1 MKLIPCKHL
10 DHNPD
15 NYPSC
20 ELKTAEPHCPG
31 VKFFERKEAPAGAP
45 TRVQFCGAGR
55 GRINAVF
62 DCYDGSMHCYDPAD
76 PETVAP
82 QSRQDEG

>member
-1 MKLIPCKHL
+1 MNLIPCKHL

-20 ELKTAEPHCPG
+20 ELKTCEPMMPEI
-31 VKFFERKEAPAGAP
+31 KYFERKSTYEGCP
-45 TRVQFCGAGR
+45 TKVQFCGQGR

-62 DCYDGSMHCYDPAD
+62 DCYEGPGPCGCY
-76 PETVAP
+76 EE
-82 QSRQDEG
+82 S